1 MNNERNLAK
10 EITEGFEALKSIRN
24 NEPVAWITKK
34 GTKEMT
40 DYDPNDAIDFIF
52 KTAPAYAKAKGELA
66 QLEAFKSSLKA
77 IKMAQ
82 TDEQSLGAQEREAYR
97 SQEYQDLCKA
107 IGLATEQAEAFKW
120 QLTAAQLRVEIW
132 RTDQA
137 NNRNI
142 ERLTK

>member
-1 MNNERNLAK
+1 MDESQMK
-10 EITEGFEALKSIRN
+10 
-24 NEPVAWITKK
+24 
-34 GTKEMT
+34 

-107 IGLATEQAEAFKW
+107 IGTATESTEALKW
-120 QLTAAQLRVEIW
+120 QLEAARMRFELY
-132 RTDQA
+132 RTQEA
-137 NNRNI
+137 SNRQI